1 MRVIS
6 GPRRYDVVV
15 VGARCA
21 GAATAMLLARGGAKV
36 LLIDRDAYGADTLS
50 THALMRT
57 SVSLLSAW
65 GVLPAVLE
73 GGAQPVRRTL
83 ISYGS
88 QRIEVPIKP
97 SRGVDAL
104 YAPRRTT
111 LDAAL
116 ADAATAA
123 GADVAF
129 GVTLDHLKHD
139 FSGQV
144 NGVVLR
150 DRNGKQLVV
159 RADLVIGADGRN
171 STVARLAKAATLK
184 TRPERTA
191 CVYGYFDGLSNN
203 GYEWLYGVGVGAG
216 MIPTDDGRHCVFGL
230 MAPDRFKAAI
240 GDDPLEGL
248 ARLFDRCSP
257 EAGARLRAARLEGRL
272 RKFGGA
278 PGHLRQAH
286 GRGWALVGDAGYFKD
301 PITAHGITD
310 ALRDA
315 ELIARA
321 LLGTS
326 PNGLAGYGATRDML
340 SLPLFDLT
348 SKIASFDWSLE
359 ELKAHHLE
367 LNGIMKSEHAALFEG
382 ESRFA
387 TAA

>member
-203 GYEWLYGVGVGAG
+203 GYEWLYG
-216 MIPTDDGRHCVFGL
+216 
-230 MAPDRFKAAI
+230 
-240 GDDPLEGL
+240 
-248 ARLFDRCSP
+248 
-257 EAGARLRAARLEGRL
+257 
-272 RKFGGA
+272 
-278 PGHLRQAH
+278 
-286 GRGWALVGDAGYFKD
+286 
-301 PITAHGITD
+301 
-310 ALRDA
+310 
-315 ELIARA
+315 
-321 LLGTS
+321 
-326 PNGLAGYGATRDML
+326 
-340 SLPLFDLT
+340 
-348 SKIASFDWSLE
+348 
-359 ELKAHHLE
+359 
-367 LNGIMKSEHAALFEG
+367 
-382 ESRFA
+382 
-387 TAA
+387 